1 MSSSLNSLSSSD
13 ASVFGLALAPLYDV
27 ICTVDVVLGDTQMS
41 VGDCLRLE
49 PETIIRLTN
58 SAGGDL
64 TVLVNGVPVAHGEVV
79 IVDDSTAIRVT
90 ELLSPP
96 SSEILE

>member
-1 MSSSLNSLSSSD
+1 MT
-13 ASVFGLALAPLYDV
+13 AFAVALAPLYDV
-27 ICTVDVVLGDTQMS
+27 VCTVDVILGETQMS

-49 PETIIRLTN
+49 PETLIRLTN

-64 TVLVNGVPVAHGEVV
+64 TVLVNGIAVAHGEVV
-79 IVDDSTAIRVT
+79 IVDDSTALRVT

>member
-1 MSSSLNSLSSSD
+1 MSSSQNLSSSSD
-13 ASVFGLALAPLYDV
+13 GAFALALAPLHDV

-49 PETIIRLTN
+49 QETIIRLTN

-64 TVLVNGVPVAHGEVV
+64 TVLVNGIPVAHGEVV
-79 IVDDSTAIRVT
+79 IVDDSTAIRIT
-90 ELLSPP
+90 ELLAPP